1 MDEHA
6 HNRRVEE
13 ALPRF
18 SLSRRIGV
26 MVLLASILVV
36 GVIATIGIPL
46 ELIPSGFTA
55 PFLGVRVPWPDAPAQ
70 EVLDKII
77 LPLEEELSTV
87 SGIERLSSFAVTG
100 IGGCFMSFKSGTE
113 MDVAYREVRDR
124 IERTRAR
131 LPEDVERILI
141 RKEDDTSIPVFVL
154 GLAVNPEIAD
164 PYSLIQNEV
173 ILHLQRI
180 DGVASV
186 DVQGLLEREI
196 FIELDRERTEASGL
210 NIYQLA
216 MELGNDNFTMAS
228 GDVRHGDR
236 KLLLRSVARYQDV
249 EELRNRIVANNIRLR
264 DIATISYKEP
274 ERRFRVRANSR
285 PAVALVV
292 LKEGQANTME
302 VAGRLRDEVER
313 LQASPHLQEILMV
326 PLFDQG
332 AAILESLDT
341 LLDSGRIGAIF
352 AFVVLYFF
360 LRRLRVTMIITLAI
374 PLSILIALTV
384 MFFAGESLNI
394 LSLLGLMISVGLLVD
409 NSVVVAENIH
419 RLHQRGMSRRDAVI
433 RGVGE
438 ISLAIIMATLTT
450 VIAFLPASL
459 VEGQAQF
466 FLLRMAIP
474 ISVALLA
481 SLFVATVF
489 VPLMVYV
496 TLRNGNQR
504 KRLPRRLYNRFIG
517 LSGALYEATLGR
529 LNRGYT
535 RLLGFSLQHRFGLVL
550 TLVAVLVVTGM
561 AAKSNEVKFV
571 DMQEEERNGFEIDV
585 SLPQSTTLEE
595 AEALF
600 LEYERIVE
608 SMADELGLSGWF
620 LVHRATRGE
629 VQGFFNNPRTTDL
642 SPREVTER
650 VLERL
655 PEKPGVEYYTGK
667 ESDIDEESGE
677 QVFVVS
683 LVGENADQLEETAK
697 GLEQTLIRVDGVLGI
712 KKAGDQESASELA
725 LVIDRSQAQQQG
737 INPQVVAGVVGYAL
751 RGQAL
756 GHYRSGGKDI
766 PVRVRY
772 QEQDRE
778 TLSQLKG
785 FYVPV
790 GEQGVVPL
798 SSVTDV
804 EFMPTQRRI
813 FRRDKRVTRTITL
826 ELEEGEEDEA
836 RKRLRTLQSQIDLPE
851 GVRFGEGSRRNQ
863 ADEDLVAL
871 QFAAIISIVFIY
883 LLMGFL
889 FESFVLPLS
898 IIFTIPLAVIGVIW
912 SHIVAGYNI
921 DFLGCVGIVLLI
933 GVVVNNGIV
942 LIDYV
947 IRLRAEG
954 RQRFEAMLLAAERR
968 FRPIMMTALTTVC
981 GMIPVALSGSTSLG
995 ISYSS
1000 FGLTL
1005 IGGLTTATLLT
1016 LLVVPIFYTLFDDAR
1031 TSVVGAV
1038 RWGVSRGR
1046 REKPSITGA
1055 APAGMPEA

>member
-1 MDEHA
+1 MAQE
-6 HNRRVEE
+6 
-13 ALPRF
+13 
-18 SLSRRIGV
+18 
-26 MVLLASILVV
+26 LAS
-36 GVIATIGIPL
+36 
-46 ELIPSGFTA
+46 
-55 PFLGVRVPWPDAPAQ
+55 
-70 EVLDKII
+70 
-77 LPLEEELSTV
+77 
-87 SGIERLSSFAVTG
+87 
-100 IGGCFMSFKSGTE
+100 
-113 MDVAYREVRDR
+113 
-124 IERTRAR
+124 
-131 LPEDVERILI
+131 
-141 RKEDDTSIPVFVL
+141 
-154 GLAVNPEIAD
+154 
-164 PYSLIQNEV
+164 
-173 ILHLQRI
+173 
-180 DGVASV
+180 
-186 DVQGLLEREI
+186 
-196 FIELDRERTEASGL
+196 
-210 NIYQLA
+210 
-216 MELGNDNFTMAS
+216 DNFTLAS
-228 GDVRHGDR
+228 GTVQDGAR

-264 DIATISYKEP
+264 DIATVTYKEP

-332 AAILESLDT
+332 AAIMESLST

-352 AFVVLYFF
+352 AVIVLYFF
-360 LRRLRVTMIITLAI
+360 LRRMRVTVIITLAI

-394 LSLLGLMISVGLLVD
+394 LSLLGLMISVCLLVD
-409 NSVVVAENIH
+409 NSVVVPENVH
-419 RLHQRGMSRRDAVI
+419 RLHQQGMSRRDAVI

-481 SLFVATVF
+481 SLLVATIF

-496 TLRNGNQR
+496 TLRNGNQG
-504 KRLPRRLYNRFIG
+504 KSLPRRTYNRFTG
-517 LSGALYEATLGR
+517 LLEATYNATLGR
-529 LNRGYT
+529 LNHGYT
-535 RLLGFSLQHRFGLVL
+535 RLLGFALRHRF
-550 TLVAVLVVTGM
+550 ALVVIFLAMLIGIFP
-561 AAKSNEVKFV
+561 AAKIAQLKFV
-571 DMQEEERNGFEIDV
+571 DIQEEERTGFEIDV
-585 SLPQSTTLEE
+585 DMPQSTTLEE
-595 AEALF
+595 AEAHF
-600 LEYERIVE
+600 LECERIVE

-620 LVHRATRGE
+620 LIHNATGGE

-655 PEKPGVEYYTGK
+655 PEKPGVEYYTGQ
-667 ESDIDEESGE
+667 ESDIEEDSGE
-677 QVFVVS
+677 QVYVVS
-683 LVGENADQLEETAK
+683 LVGEDAGQLESTAD
-697 GLEQTLIRVDGVLGI
+697 GLEQTLSRVEGVLGI
-712 KKAGDQESASELA
+712 KRAGDQEAASELA
-725 LVIDRSQAQQQG
+725 LVIDRTQAQQQG

-756 GHYRSGGKDI
+756 SHYRTGGKDI

-772 QEQDRE
+772 QEEDRE

-790 GEQGVVPL
+790 GEQGFVPL

-804 EFMPTQRRI
+804 EFLPTQRRI
-813 FRRDKRVTRTITL
+813 FRRDKRVTRTITF
-826 ELEEGEEDEA
+826 ELEEGVEDET

-851 GVRFGEGSRRNQ
+851 GIRFGNSFRRDQ
-863 ADEDLVAL
+863 VDEDLAAL
-871 QFAAIISIVFIY
+871 QFAAIISILFIY

-898 IIFTIPLAVIGVIW
+898 IICTIPLAAIGVSW
-912 SHIVAGYNI
+912 AHIIAGFNI

-954 RQRFEAMLLAAERR
+954 ERRFDAMLLAAERR
-968 FRPIMMTALTTVC
+968 FRPIMMTALTTIC
-981 GMIPVALSGSTSLG
+981 GMIPVALGGSTSLG
-995 ISYSS
+995 ISYTS

-1016 LLVVPIFYTLFDDAR
+1016 LLVVPVFYTLFDDAR
-1031 TSVVGAV
+1031 MMVTRGVH
-1038 RWGVSRGR
+1038 WGVSRGQR
-1046 REKPSITGA
+1046 QPSDPA
-1055 APAGMPEA
+1055 AESL